1 MSWRVKVPVF
11 SLEGSPVGELE
22 LPEFFQ
28 EEYRPDLIRRAV
40 LSSQTARLQPKGVDP
55 MAGKRTSAE
64 TWGKGYGV
72 ARVRRVKGRG
82 YPAAGRG
89 AFAPHT
95 VGGRRAHPPKVEKVL
110 KERINRK
117 EKRLALRS
125 AVAATAR
132 AELVRSRGH
141 LTEGVPSLPLV
152 VEDRL
157 EELSETKRVKEVFQ
171 KLGLWKE
178 VERVSSGIKIRAGRG
193 KMRGRRYRSPV
204 GPLVVVS
211 KDRGIKK
218 GAGNLPGVKVVEA
231 RNLGV
236 EDLAPGGMP
245 ARLTVWTPSALQEL
259 GERV

>member
-1 MSWRVKVPVF
+1 MKVPVF

>member
-1 MSWRVKVPVF
+1 MKIPVF
-11 SLEGSPVGELE
+11 SLEGGKVGEFE
-22 LPEFFQ
+22 LPEVFQ

-82 YPAAGRG
+82 SPASGSG

-95 VGGRRAHPPKVEKVL
+95 VGGRRAHPPLPQKVL
-110 KERINRK
+110 WERMNRK
-117 EKRLALRS
+117 EKKLAFRS

-132 AELVRSRGH
+132 KELVCSRGH
-141 LTEGVPSLPLV
+141 LAEKIPSLPLV
-152 VEDRL
+152 VEDGL

-171 KLGLWKE
+171 KLGLWEE
-178 VERVSSGIKIRAGRG
+178 VERVSQRVKIRAGRG
-193 KMRGRRYRSPV
+193 KMRGRRYRIPV

-211 KDRGIKK
+211 EDRGIKK
-218 GAGNLPGVKVVEA
+218 GAGNLPGVKVVEV

-245 ARLTVWTPSALQEL
+245 ARLTVWTRSALQQL
-259 GERV
+259 GARV

>member
-1 MSWRVKVPVF
+1 MKAPVF
-11 SLEGSPVGELE
+11 SLEGAKVEEVE
-22 LPEFFQ
+22 LPEVFQ

-82 YPAAGRG
+82 SPASGSG

-95 VGGRRAHPPKVEKVL
+95 VGGRRAHPPLPQKVL
-110 KERINRK
+110 RERINRK
-117 EKRLALRS
+117 EKKLAFRS

-132 AELVRSRGH
+132 KELVSSRGH
-141 LTEGVPSLPLV
+141 LTEKVPSLPLV
-152 VEDRL
+152 VEDGL

-171 KLGLWKE
+171 KLGLWEE
-178 VERVSSGIKIRAGRG
+178 VERVYQRVKIRAGRG

-211 KDRGIKK
+211 GDRGIKK
-218 GAGNLPGVKVVEA
+218 GAGNLPGVKVVEV

-245 ARLTVWTPSALQEL
+245 ARLTLWTRSALRQLE
-259 GERV
+259 GRI

>member
-218 GAGNLPGVKVVEA
+218 GAGNLRGVKVVAA
-231 RNLGV
+231 RNVGV